1 MQTGQIRPGI
11 ATNDCSS
18 CGLFMPPQ
26 ATSTNILP
34 SCRNAYTHTAWLTYA
49 ICLSRLKEERHP
61 AYIYHPSLLA

>member
-26 ATSTNILP
+26 ATSILP
-34 SCRNAYTHTAWLTYA
+34 SFCYTYSHSLAYTCHLT
-49 ICLSRLKEERHP
+49 ILVGKRDGIRLT
-61 AYIYHPSLLA
+61 